1 VASSAA
7 APFGARQRAH
17 FDAIRYIAR
26 ETDLV
31 AVGMCIGPFSLMT
44 KLLADPITAIAMAGV
59 GVTAAEDAGVLG
71 SNAASL

>member
-1 VASSAA
+1 
-7 APFGARQRAH
+7 
-17 FDAIRYIAR
+17 
-26 ETDLV
+26 
-31 AVGMCIGPFSLMT
+31 MT